1 MQKWR
6 VNPKSDMQ
14 TLKVHANLFKKGYWT
29 KEDIH
34 YYRCW
39 FRVLEQQQ
47 QVQQQQL
54 GLKTT
59 SSANKG
65 FDSEIHLP

>member
-29 KEDIH
+29 KEGIYD
-34 YYRCW
+34 YYYW
-39 FRVLEQQQ
+39 FRVFE
-47 QVQQQQL
+47 QQQQL
-54 GLKTT
+54 GFKTV
-59 SSANKG
+59 SLANKG
-65 FDSEIHLP
+65 FDSEIYLT